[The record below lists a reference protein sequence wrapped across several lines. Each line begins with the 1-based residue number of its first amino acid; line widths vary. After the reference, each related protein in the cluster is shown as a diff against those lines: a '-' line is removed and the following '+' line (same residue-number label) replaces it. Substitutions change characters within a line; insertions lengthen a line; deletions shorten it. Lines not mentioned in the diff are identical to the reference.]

1 MMGECQRDI
10 GFHAFMQRY
19 FSRFMAAYFLSIYA
33 IAATFWLVWHTYCK
47 ACTRETVFPVSLFTI
62 VVIFVTAHAAVVRG
76 RNWGAWLVAMFCV
89 GSIVI
94 ALPTYAYRPHMFI
107 YSSAL
112 LTGLLALLVLNSK
125 KYREMR
131 VLLAEYR
138 HKRQADRASK
148 AQRPKVRRSR

>member
-1 MMGECQRDI
+1 
-10 GFHAFMQRY
+10 MQRY

-76 RNWGAWLVAMFCV
+76 RNWGAWLVAIFCV
-89 GSIVI
+89 GSIIIV
-94 ALPTYAYRPHMFI
+94 LPTYAYRPHMFI

-131 VLLAEYR
+131 VQLFNYRQKRKVDRLAMA
-138 HKRQADRASK
+138 KRPRVQRA
-148 AQRPKVRRSR
+148 RR